1 VAPIRWLLAT
11 CSAPPCGAGDCP
23 AWLAATYH
31 LANLLIT
38 ACYLAIP
45 GIVLWYW
52 RYRRDGIDPWKLWM
66 VLAFLPAQALS
77 RLSRVDGVPFPLIV
91 ALDCLAALVTLNSVG
106 WLPPKIKHLLL
117 LPSRERLHDLNDQL
131 QAKVLGDPGPSPGG
145 AGEERQAARRGR
157 AAPAPGRAR
166 VAGREARGPGPD
178 HGDHPQGGVIWWKR
192 RSSPAWPAWALRGP

>member
-1 VAPIRWLLAT
+1 VTPIRWLLAT

-131 QAKVLGDPGPSPGG
+131 QAKVWEIQVHHL
-145 AGEERQAARRGR
+145 EEQAKNAKLLAEVELLRR
-157 AAPAPGRAR
+157 PA
-166 VAGREARGPGPD
+166 GPGWLGEK
-178 HGDHPQGGVIWWKR
+178 H
-192 RSSPAWPAWALRGP
+192 AALDRITAIIHKEG